1 MGLAPVLGLAATP
14 TWATRTI
21 FVPRR
26 AYRLDAV
33 RSRSKN
39 ASRVRRRYL
48 AVVLALVALVALAAP
63 ASTTAGPSTLQQQLA
78 RALRVPHIAPARSA
92 AIAVDLTTGTVLYTQ
107 NGTRPLAPASNE
119 KLPLTYAALVK
130 LGPAFRFATD
140 VLGEGEQD
148 GTTWLGPL
156 ILKGSGDPTL
166 STADLR
172 VLAAKVRAAGIRRV
186 TGGIIGDE
194 SWFDSRRTVA
204 GWKPSFYIGESPPL
218 SALVVDRARVGAYV
232 TRSPALAATTAFR
245 SALRA
250 AGVAVDGAVRLG
262 QADDYSVLV
271 GEVLSAPLASIV
283 RFMDRESDNF
293 AAELL
298 LKQLGAV
305 ELEHGTS
312 PAGAAVVMQTLAA
325 AGVPTAGVRIVD
337 GSGLSTLDRLTVES
351 LAGLLKVAWADPVVR
366 PVLLAALP
374 VAGVN
379 GTLERRL
386 RRPPAR
392 GRVLAKTGTT
402 REASALSGYVNK
414 RFAFAVLQNGHPVSY
429 WWARVA
435 QDRFAQVLAG
445 Q

>member
-1 MGLAPVLGLAATP
+1 M
-14 TWATRTI
+14 
-21 FVPRR
+21 
-26 AYRLDAV
+26 

-39 ASRVRRRYL
+39 AFRVRRRYL
-48 AVVLALVALVALAAP
+48 AAVLAFVALAAP
-63 ASTTAGPSTLQQQLA
+63 ASTSAVASRETTLQQRLA
-78 RALRVPHIAPARSA
+78 KALRVPHIAPARSA
-92 AIAVDLTTGTVLYTQ
+92 AIALDLTSGTVLYTQ
-107 NGTRPLAPASNE
+107 NSTRSLAPASNE
-119 KLPLTYAALVK
+119 KLPLTYAALAK

-148 GTTWLGPL
+148 GTNWLGSL
-156 ILKGSGDPTL
+156 ILKGNGDPTL
-166 STADLR
+166 TSGDLR

-186 TGGIIGDE
+186 TGGIVGDE

-204 GWKPSFYIGESPPL
+204 GWKPSFYMGESPPL
-218 SALVVDRARVGAYV
+218 SALVVDRARVGGYI
-232 TRSPALAATTAFR
+232 TRSPALSAATTFR
-245 SALRA
+245 DTLRA
-250 AGVAVDGAVRLG
+250 AGVTVEGSVRLG
-262 QADDYSVLV
+262 RADEYSVLI
-271 GEVLSAPLASIV
+271 GEVLSAPLASII

-293 AAELL
+293 TAELL
-298 LKQLGAV
+298 LKQLGAA
-305 ELEHGTS
+305 ELDRGTS

-337 GSGLSTLDRLTVES
+337 GSGLSQLDRLTADS
-351 LAGLLKVAWADPVVR
+351 LAGLLRVAWADPVIR

-374 VAGVN
+374 IAGVN

-402 REASALSGYVNK
+402 RDASALSGYVNK
-414 RFAFAVLQNGHPVSY
+414 RFAFAVLQNGNPVSS

-435 QDRFAQVLAG
+435 QDRFAQVLAA